1 MSDPLNPL
9 FNFRPFPWPGPD
21 PASLLRFVLEV
32 EQPALKRQVLG
43 AYIQMSVDTLQ
54 LQMKFLGDVQRIM
67 ASAKQED

>member
-1 MSDPLNPL
+1 MGDQLNPL

-43 AYIQMSVDTLQ
+43 AYIQMSVETLQ
-54 LQMKFLGDVQRIM
+54 TQMKFLGDVQRIM
-67 ASAKQED
+67 AKNKED